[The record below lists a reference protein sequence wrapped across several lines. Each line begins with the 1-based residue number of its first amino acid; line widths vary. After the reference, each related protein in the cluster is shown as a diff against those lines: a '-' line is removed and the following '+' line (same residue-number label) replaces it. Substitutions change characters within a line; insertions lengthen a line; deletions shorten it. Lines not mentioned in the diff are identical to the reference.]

1 MGQFRGL
8 LVAAAVLGVAVTGCS
23 FKAGGKMNAGANN
36 PPPPPPAP
44 APAAPAPA
52 APKPEPPKQGKIKAG
67 AIELPYPIQFETGT
81 AVLKPESDV
90 PLGVVKEYI
99 DAKPEITKL
108 RVEGHTD
115 TVGNDADNQTLSQNR
130 ANSVAKWLVDH
141 GVDCKRL
148 VPAGFGE
155 TRLLKKP
162 EKTPEDQAA
171 NRRVMFVNAEVKG
184 KAVMGMP
191 LDGGAPTSA
200 DACKL

>member
-8 LVAAAVLGVAVTGCS
+8 LLAAAVLGVAVTGCS
-23 FKAGGKMNAGANN
+23 FKAGGKMSAGAND

-44 APAAPAPA
+44 AAPAPA
-52 APKPEPPKQGKIKAG
+52 PAPTPEPPKQGKVKAG

-90 PLGVVKEYI
+90 PLQVVKEYFE
-99 DAKPEITKL
+99 AKPEITKM

-115 TVGNDADNQTLSQNR
+115 TVGNDADNLKLSQDR
-130 ANSVAKWLVDH
+130 ASSVAKWLKDNGIACERMIPV
-141 GVDCKRL
+141 
-148 VPAGFGE
+148 GFGE

-162 EKTPEDQAA
+162 EATPEDQAA

>member
-1 MGQFRGL
+1 MRRHCSRL
-8 LVAAAVLGVAVTGCS
+8 LLTAALVAFATSGCS
-23 FKAGGKMNAGANN
+23 IKAQGGIKAGGGD
-36 PPPPPPAP
+36 PPPPPPKAAP

-52 APKPEPPKQGKIKAG
+52 KPAPNKVYKAG

-81 AVLKPESDV
+81 ATLKPEADA
-90 PLGVVKEYI
+90 PLAVVKTYMDGNE
-99 DAKPEITKL
+99 KITVM

-115 TVGNDADNQTLSQNR
+115 TQGGDADNQKLSQDR
-130 ANSVAKWLVDH
+130 ANAVAKWLVEK

-155 TRLLKKP
+155 TKLLKKP
-162 EKTPEDQAA
+162 EAGAEDMAI
-171 NRRVMFVNAEVKG
+171 NRRVVFVNAEVKG

-191 LDGGAPTSA
+191 LDGSAPTSA